1 MRLPRSK
8 ALTTL
13 AGVLIAVFAL
23 AGCSSAPA
31 SAPSAPAGTAGAPV
45 TAETIAAAHGLA
57 GLDARAIIDR
67 LEATPVAERSK
78 ALMASVRPD
87 GLRLIDGTGEA
98 SLPMPD
104 EFYLS
109 VAPYADNTHECF
121 FHSLTTC
128 LGELRNADIS
138 VKVTDAAG
146 AVLVDEDLRT
156 SDNGFVGLWLPIGI
170 EGTLTIEHDGLSAT
184 TPIATGPDDP
194 TCLTTMQLA

>member
-1 MRLPRSK
+1 MRLPRST
-8 ALTTL
+8 ALTTF

-23 AGCSSAPA
+23 AGCTSAPT
-31 SAPSAPAGTAGAPV
+31 SSPNVPAGSTGAPV
-45 TAETIAAAHGLA
+45 TAETIAETHGLA
-57 GLDARAIIDR
+57 GLDARAIIDQ

-109 VAPYADNTHECF
+109 VAPYADSTHECF

-156 SDNGFVGLWLPIGI
+156 SDNGFVGLWLPADIK
-170 EGTLTIEHDGLSAT
+170 GTLTIEHDGLSAT
-184 TPIATGPDDP
+184 TPIGTGPDDP